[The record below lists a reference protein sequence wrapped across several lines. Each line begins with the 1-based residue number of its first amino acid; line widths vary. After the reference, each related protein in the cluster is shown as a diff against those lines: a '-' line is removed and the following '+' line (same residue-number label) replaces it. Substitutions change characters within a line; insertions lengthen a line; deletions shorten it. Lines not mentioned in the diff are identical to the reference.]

1 MTSIFLSSKAS
12 IGKVTETLLSQ
23 GVRRYMEIH
32 GEGGTRCHL
41 CLPRAVVLGIYQELS
56 TVL

>member
-12 IGKVTETLLSQ
+12 IGKVTETLSQ
-23 GVRRYMEIH
+23 GVRRQ
-32 GEGGTRCHL
+32 CHL
-41 CLPRAVVLGIYQELS
+41 CLPGAVVLGIYSELS